1 MTFFGLPSVRDPK
14 QNHKGSASSTSTSST
29 ASSSGS
35 ASPTDQ
41 LPSNAIS
48 PPETTTGDKGTVNIM
63 TVPSEPMMP
72 SMIQSSFADLV
83 QATYH
88 NNLSTDALHAAQT
101 LNQQQQSGTSTTVT
115 KKKTTPQTL
124 SPAHSSSYRK
134 RLNVNQVCDWCRYRK
149 IRCDRESPCNSCQH
163 SKRECIRTPPSVL
176 LSRQNAESDTSST
189 ASGKTKR
196 SRADTKDGR
205 SHRASK
211 SYRGSSI
218 SSHQSSAYNSLS
230 SDGDDNDGD
239 DEDQSSGSGAA
250 SLTPVAASL
259 TLADLDLTGLGV
271 GLSHNLDLG
280 ARHDGDSQ
288 KVSSSFL
295 ANMPLSGN
303 TPQRQSN
310 LQDQDHLERMRRIEM
325 LLSNIIPGAADFI
338 AHGTQLSL
346 PVSQQQQQHKNSPK
360 GPLSVVTHGLDSQW
374 RDMTLSPQEQ
384 RLANISLVSP
394 GQASSTPLQE
404 QQQSSTSSTAPSL
417 DYLERMKRIEL
428 LLGVV
433 QDQSLAKVLIQ
444 GQPLSA
450 VSLSANNVKAQKKL
464 SKELK
469 KLSKVEARTRN
480 SINNNGAVVKRPHVA
495 AGFAGQ
501 KPPPKLPQAIAE
513 AAQKKQASRKKRVS
527 AAAARNAA
535 KAAAAAST
543 NTTAGDKF
551 SATET
556 SSTNDSAKASLEN
569 IVLPPS
575 ATSLEIPSTVDHHNP
590 LSFAQQQ
597 HHSFVLEQPEQ
608 QQYGLQMNQRGSAA
622 FQQRQ
627 HVPQAF
633 YNYQQ
638 QQQTLAMSDVSS
650 VTIPLSSPM
659 ASYGSLVVPASSS
672 TCSSATSSPRSSRA
686 ETVSINDADQDR
698 RSMSVAS
705 EDTIFSGSYAQFQQH
720 QGSSMHTMGYTPTSH
735 PGAFEAGFNLVD
747 HTQGAHI
754 HQFADQQ
761 RSLQQQDDFADLG
774 LNMNDSLENLMK
786 KSLGSLDM
794 PMQPLLQGVAVS
806 SSASSSSS
814 SSTLDPSLFA
824 LLQSTQLTYLQQQQQ
839 QQRQQQ
845 QQQQQQR
852 RQGPMAFHDMSKS
865 MWIPTSTAS
874 FNDSS
879 SAEFS
884 WPQQHPQ
891 QLQSINISAN
901 HSPDPESEPEL
912 DLENSDSNSTLEQQL
927 QQQQQELSAHALFQQ
942 QHQQQQ
948 QRHMEELQ
956 RQQQQMRKNSTAL
969 DFQHQHTLQQ
979 HRASIPHQ
987 HQQSFYIPQM
997 QDDDDDEEED
1007 GLQTSYDHNIG
1018 DNNNNSGSSSSSK
1031 DSGAATAGADIW
1043 SDNSSMTQ
1051 DAPLSAAPSTSAA

>member
-1 MTFFGLPSVRDPK
+1 MTFFGLPSVRGPK
-14 QNHKGSASSTSTSST
+14 QNHKGSASTTSTTSPSSAASST
-29 ASSSGS
+29 DS

-41 LPSNAIS
+41 SPSNAITL
-48 PPETTTGDKGTVNIM
+48 PETTTGDKGVVNTT

-83 QATYH
+83 QLTYH

-101 LNQQQQSGTSTTVT
+101 LNQQQQTGTPTTVT

-163 SKRECIRTPPSVL
+163 SKRECIRTPPSIL
-176 LSRQNAESDTSST
+176 LSRQNAESDSSST

-196 SRADTKDGR
+196 NRADTKDGR

-230 SDGDDNDGD
+230 SDDNGNDGD
-239 DEDQSSGSGAA
+239 NEDQSSGSGAA
-250 SLTPVAASL
+250 SLSPVAASL
-259 TLADLDLTGLGV
+259 TLAGLGLTGLGV
-271 GLSHNLDLG
+271 GLDHNLSLG
-280 ARHDGDSQ
+280 ARRDSDSQ
-288 KVSSSFL
+288 QISSSL
-295 ANMPLSGN
+295 MANMPLSGS
-303 TPQRQSN
+303 TPQNQSN

-325 LLSNIIPGAADFI
+325 LLSNVIPGAADFI

-346 PVSQQQQQHKNSPK
+346 PISQQQQQQKNSTK
-360 GPLSVVTHGLDSQW
+360 SPLSVVTHGLDSQW

-394 GQASSTPLQE
+394 GLASSIPLQE
-404 QQQSSTSSTAPSL
+404 QQQQQSSTSSTAPSL

-428 LLGVV
+428 LLSAV

-450 VSLSANNVKAQKKL
+450 VSLFANSVKAQKKL

-480 SINNNGAVVKRPHVA
+480 SINNNGTVVKRPHVA

-543 NTTAGDKF
+543 NTTAGDNLSTKVC
-551 SATET
+551 
-556 SSTNDSAKASLEN
+556 STNGPAKASLEN
-569 IVLPPS
+569 TVLPPS
-575 ATSLEIPSTVDHHNP
+575 TASLEIPSVIDHHDP
-590 LSFAQQQ
+590 LSFVQHQ
-597 HHSFVLEQPEQ
+597 HHGFVLEQPEQ

-627 HVPQAF
+627 HTSQAF

-638 QQQTLAMSDVSS
+638 QQQTLAMPDVSS
-650 VTIPLSSPM
+650 VTIPLSSPI

-672 TCSSATSSPRSSRA
+672 TCSSVTSSPRSSRA
-686 ETVSINDADQDR
+686 ETVSINGTDQDK

-705 EDTIFSGSYAQFQQH
+705 EDTIFSGPYAQFQQH
-720 QGSSMHTMGYTPTSH
+720 QGSPMPTMGYTPASH
-735 PGAFEAGFNLVD
+735 PRDFETGFSLVD

-761 RSLQQQDDFADLG
+761 QSLQQQDDFTDLG

-794 PMQPLLQGVAVS
+794 PMQPLLQGVAPS
-806 SSASSSSS
+806 SSSSSPSS

-824 LLQSTQLTYLQQQQQ
+824 LLQSTQLTYLQQQHQHQ
-839 QQRQQQ
+839 HR
-845 QQQQQQR
+845 QQQR
-852 RQGPMAFHDMSKS
+852 RQSPMAFHDMSKS

-879 SAEFS
+879 PAEFP
-884 WPQQHPQ
+884 WPQHPQ

-901 HSPDPESEPEL
+901 HSPDPESESEL
-912 DLENSDSNSTLEQQL
+912 DLENSDNHSALEQQL

-948 QRHMEELQ
+948 RRHMEELQ
-956 RQQQQMRKNSTAL
+956 RQQQQMRKNPMAL
-969 DFQHQHTLQQ
+969 DLQHQHTLHQ
-979 HRASIPHQ
+979 HRASITHQ
-987 HQQSFYIPQM
+987 HHQSFYIPQV
-997 QDDDDDEEED
+997 QDDDEEEED
-1007 GLQTSYDHNIG
+1007 GLQTSLDHNIG
-1018 DNNNNSGSSSSSK
+1018 GNNNNNNNNNNDNNSK
-1031 DSGAATAGADIW
+1031 NSGAATVGADIW
-1043 SDNSSMTQ
+1043 SDNSSMIQ
-1051 DAPLSAAPSTSAA
+1051 DAPHLAVPGASAA